1 VTATLCDPLN
11 SYGNIMKTAN
21 LNYLIRCYPKKLSYH
36 EDSDLLTN
44 IVAKILIATML
55 DVGATC
61 QYNTDCYQRYN

>member
-1 VTATLCDPLN
+1 
-11 SYGNIMKTAN
+11 
-21 LNYLIRCYPKKLSYH
+21 LNYLIRCYPKKLYR

-44 IVAKILIATML
+44 TVAKILIATML